1 MNSERE
7 ALLTSFLASEEDV
20 EELLLPISLLEHGK
34 DYTFSTAYQYVT
46 FEEDFIDVVCADLP
60 GDLGTSSLNFEYTSA
75 GDQCSGLTVS
85 IQLSSVES
93 GYWGSVTHSVN
104 WTVVGV
110 NETQTYLDLVEYLA
124 QQSGS
129 SISIDVDL
137 LQPDTQYT
145 FTALLLT
152 GTSVSDTYTTGSFIE
167 YNVDN
172 SHSIRPTEEIAIELE
187 DFRLCLSLE
196 TITIDV
202 EVNEEEEDLSGFLD
216 LSGDPK
222 FEIPDCYFWA
232 LTDY

>member
-1 MNSERE
+1 M
-7 ALLTSFLASEEDV
+7 
-20 EELLLPISLLEHGK
+20 
-34 DYTFSTAYQYVT
+34 
-46 FEEDFIDVVCADLP
+46 
-60 GDLGTSSLNFEYTSA
+60 
-75 GDQCSGLTVS
+75 
-85 IQLSSVES
+85 
-93 GYWGSVTHSVN
+93 
-104 WTVVGV
+104 
-110 NETQTYLDLVEYLA
+110 
-124 QQSGS
+124 
-129 SISIDVDL
+129 
-137 LQPDTQYT
+137 
-145 FTALLLT
+145 LT